1 MTEGTVLRSHAGG
14 HLVFEPQSKASLLC
28 QARKRL
34 KKERVSILTG
44 DRVDLTDVDLEQG
57 TAVITGCRERWSLL
71 TRPPLA
77 NVDQVVIVQA
87 VRQPE
92 WNQLWCDRYIV
103 HFQLELPHAKPILC
117 FNKCDLINEG
127 QQRTLRGIY
136 EPLGYEVVL
145 LSARTGMG
153 MDKLHALLAG
163 NITVFAGPSGV
174 GKSSILNKLE
184 SSLNLKIGV
193 MDNDFGVGR
202 QTTTY
207 SKLYQVLADKFPDT
221 PTWVADTP
229 GFNLQEIRYPVP
241 ADVMWQFPEIAA
253 LSNDCKFSNCLHLVE
268 QDCAVIDHIV
278 EDDESDEES
287 EPQNTEPGDRK
298 NEEREERAS
307 DETADR
313 QNRQE
318 NSEAAMAD
326 SLERQSAPLMVARS
340 RYENYVLIQAE
351 AQEEYNFRR
360 TTSQKVETHV
370 KSVGGKK
377 MIPKLADSYR
387 FASRRREKQ
396 KLNPSVVF
404 DDELDEDELTEAG
417 TDSASSDS
425 ENN

>member
-44 DRVDLTDVDLEQG
+44 DRVELTDVDLEQG

-117 FNKCDLINEG
+117 FNKCDLIDEV
-127 QQRTLRGIY
+127 QSRTLRGIY
-136 EPLGYEVVL
+136 EPLGYDVVL
-145 LSARTGMG
+145 LSAKTGKG
-153 MDKLHALLAG
+153 MEQLCELLAG
-163 NITVFAGPSGV
+163 KITVFAGPSGV

-207 SKLYQVLADKFPDT
+207 SKLYQVLDDKFPET
-221 PTWVADTP
+221 TTWVADTP
-229 GFNLQEIRYPVP
+229 GFNLQEIRYPMP

-253 LSNDCKFSNCLHLVE
+253 LSNECKFSNCLHLVE
-268 QDCAVIDHIV
+268 QDCKVIEHII
-278 EDDESDEES
+278 EDEEQARLS
-287 EPQNTEPGDRK
+287 NARGGAETIVDADC
-298 NEEREERAS
+298 NEQR
-307 DETADR
+307 
-313 QNRQE
+313 
-318 NSEAAMAD
+318 
-326 SLERQSAPLMVARS
+326 APLPVART
-340 RYENYVLIQAE
+340 RYENYVSIQAE

-360 TTSQKVETHV
+360 TTSTKVEAHV
-370 KSVGGKK
+370 KTVGGEKGK
-377 MIPKLADSYR
+377 GKTIPKLADSYR

-404 DDELDEDELTEAG
+404 DDELDEDELGIEDADG
-417 TDSASSDS
+417 DNGS
-425 ENN
+425 N

>member
-153 MDKLHALLAG
+153 MDQLNALLAG

-241 ADVMWQFPEIAA
+241 AEVMWQFPEIAA

-268 QDCAVIDHIV
+268 QDCAVIGHIV
-278 EDDESDEES
+278 DDLGDDDAGE
-287 EPQNTEPGDRK
+287 TEG
-298 NEEREERAS
+298 
-307 DETADR
+307 
-313 QNRQE
+313 
-318 NSEAAMAD
+318 
-326 SLERQSAPLMVARS
+326 MVARS

-377 MIPKLADSYR
+377 IIPKLADSYR

-404 DDELDEDELTEAG
+404 DDELDEDELTTVEPDG
-417 TDSASSDS
+417 D
-425 ENN
+425 

>member
-127 QQRTLRGIY
+127 QQRTLCGIY

-153 MDKLHALLAG
+153 MDKLNALLAG

-268 QDCAVIDHIV
+268 QECAVIDHIV
-278 EDDESDEES
+278 EDDESVEES
-287 EPQNTEPGDRK
+287 E
-298 NEEREERAS
+298 
-307 DETADR
+307 
-313 QNRQE
+313 
-318 NSEAAMAD
+318 
-326 SLERQSAPLMVARS
+326 PLMVARS

-360 TTSQKVETHV
+360 TTSQKVESHV

>member
-117 FNKCDLINEG
+117 FNKCDLISEA
-127 QQRTLRGIY
+127 QQRTLCGIY
-136 EPLGYEVVL
+136 EPLGYDVVL
-145 LSARTGMG
+145 LSARTGAG

-184 SSLNLKIGV
+184 STLNLKIGV

-207 SKLYQVLADKFPDT
+207 SKLYQVLADKYPDT

-268 QDCAVIDHIV
+268 QDCAVIKHII
-278 EDDESDEES
+278 EDEDEDEES
-287 EPQNTEPGDRK
+287 GEGDNDKDTE
-298 NEEREERAS
+298 S
-307 DETADR
+307 DNGEVD
-313 QNRQE
+313 E
-318 NSEAAMAD
+318 SCEDEISNSE
-326 SLERQSAPLMVARS
+326 EKPAPMMVARR

-360 TTSQKVETHV
+360 STSQKVESHV

-377 MIPKLADSYR
+377 MIPKLDDSYR

-396 KLNPSVVF
+396 KLGASTVF
-404 DDELDEDELTEAG
+404 DDELDEDDSSE
-417 TDSASSDS
+417 TDSDSDS
-425 ENN
+425 

>member
-14 HLVFEPQSKASLLC
+14 YLVFEPQSTATLLC

-44 DRVDLTDVDLEQG
+44 DRVELADVDLEKG
-57 TAVITGCRERWSLL
+57 TAVITGCRERWSTL

-117 FNKCDLINEG
+117 FNKCDLIDEK
-127 QQRTLRGIY
+127 QSRTLRGIY
-136 EPLGYEVVL
+136 EPLGYDVVL
-145 LSARTGMG
+145 LSAKTGLG
-153 MDKLHALLAG
+153 MDQLTSLLAG

-184 SSLNLKIGV
+184 QSLNLKIGV

-207 SKLYQVLADKFPDT
+207 SKLYHVLSEKYPET

-229 GFNLQEIRYPVP
+229 GFNLQEIRYPMP

-268 QDCAVIDHIV
+268 TDCKVIESIV
-278 EDDESDEES
+278 EEDEEL
-287 EPQNTEPGDRK
+287 PPANGD
-298 NEEREERAS
+298 S
-307 DETADR
+307 HP
-313 QNRQE
+313 
-318 NSEAAMAD
+318 
-326 SLERQSAPLMVARS
+326 APYSVARM
-340 RYENYVLIQAE
+340 RYENYCSIQAE
-351 AQEEYNFRR
+351 AQEEYNYRR
-360 TTSQKVETHV
+360 TMSSKNESHV
-370 KSVGGKK
+370 KTVGGEKGK
-377 MIPKLADSYR
+377 GKAIPKLQDSYR

-404 DDELDEDELTEAG
+404 DDEIDEDETGED
-417 TDSASSDS
+417 TDG
-425 ENN
+425 

>member
-14 HLVFEPQSKASLLC
+14 YLVFEPQSMASLLC

-57 TAVITGCRERWSLL
+57 TGVITGCRERWSLL
-71 TRPPLA
+71 SRPPLA

-103 HFQLELPHAKPILC
+103 HFQLELPHSKPILC
-117 FNKCDLINEG
+117 FNKCDLIDEA
-127 QQRTLRGIY
+127 QSRTLRGIY
-136 EPLGYEVVL
+136 EPLGYNVVL
-145 LSARTGMG
+145 LSAKTGQG
-153 MDKLHALLAG
+153 LDQLCGLLAG
-163 NITVFAGPSGV
+163 KITVFAGPSGV

-184 SSLNLKIGV
+184 STLNLKIGV

-207 SKLYQVLADKFPDT
+207 SKLYHVLQDRYPET

-229 GFNLQEIRYPVP
+229 GFNLQEIRYPMP

-253 LSNDCKFSNCLHLVE
+253 YSNECKFSNCLHLVE
-268 QDCAVIDHIV
+268 QDCKVIENIV
-278 EDDESDEES
+278 DFDDEAAPDAGSTGAAADEKGTLPSLRNSD
-287 EPQNTEPGDRK
+287 
-298 NEEREERAS
+298 AS
-307 DETADR
+307 YAEGSAETA
-313 QNRQE
+313 
-318 NSEAAMAD
+318 
-326 SLERQSAPLMVARS
+326 ERNGAERPAPLAVART
-340 RYENYVLIQAE
+340 RYENYVAIQAE

-360 TTSQKVETHV
+360 TTSTKVESHV
-370 KSVGGKK
+370 KTIGGEKGK
-377 MIPKLADSYR
+377 GKTIPKLADSYR

-404 DDELDEDELTEAG
+404 DDELDEEDFSESEA
-417 TDSASSDS
+417 
-425 ENN
+425 EV

>member
-117 FNKCDLINEG
+117 FNKCDLISEA
-127 QQRTLRGIY
+127 QQRTLCGIY
-136 EPLGYEVVL
+136 EPLGYDVVL
-145 LSARTGMG
+145 LSARTGVG
-153 MDKLHALLAG
+153 MDKLHELLAG

-184 SSLNLKIGV
+184 STLNLKIGV

-207 SKLYQVLADKFPDT
+207 SKLYQVLADKYPDT

-241 ADVMWQFPEIAA
+241 AEVMWQFPEIAA

-268 QDCAVIDHIV
+268 QDCAVIKHIV
-278 EDDESDEES
+278 EDEDDGGEREDEEDDASGADDPYDGNEANVSVDEEAPSAAVENFSTDEKSVSDESEEK
-287 EPQNTEPGDRK
+287 P
-298 NEEREERAS
+298 
-307 DETADR
+307 
-313 QNRQE
+313 
-318 NSEAAMAD
+318 
-326 SLERQSAPLMVARS
+326 APMMVARR

-360 TTSQKVETHV
+360 ATSQKVESHV

-377 MIPKLADSYR
+377 MIPKLDDSYR

-396 KLNPSVVF
+396 KLGASTVF
-404 DDELDEDELTEAG
+404 DDELDDD
-417 TDSASSDS
+417 DSDGDSESDS
-425 ENN
+425 